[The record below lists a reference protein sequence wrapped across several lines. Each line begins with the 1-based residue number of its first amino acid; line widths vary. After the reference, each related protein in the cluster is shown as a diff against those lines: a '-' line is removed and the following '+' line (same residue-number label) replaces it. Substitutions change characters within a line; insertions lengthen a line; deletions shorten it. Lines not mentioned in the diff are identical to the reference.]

1 MSPPSCP
8 VEFTLWWCQRF
19 HRIDACLWTPDLEKL
34 ELFSTICQLRAQ
46 SWIHRLDETQ
56 GGSRKLLRIFS
67 GSEEPKRAV
76 VIRDVLV
83 CEPFVRL
90 LACISK
96 SIRAE
101 QIRREVHPIL
111 HDAFVSIRQVR
122 CLALDQLIID
132 LDRGAVWA
140 RTLNRLRITL
150 ERWTDMLLGITA
162 AKQQVV
168 VASYYNYGFSSE
180 RISEFAYEASDCE
193 NRLSVMLEDWL
204 LLQGIRR
211 TMRSFGPHRSL
222 HRDWDSQLRHLA
234 IDFLNASSFRTASVT
249 DSLQLDQRFAAI
261 EHWFSVIQEDA
272 TN

>member
-1 MSPPSCP
+1 
-8 VEFTLWWCQRF
+8 
-19 HRIDACLWTPDLEKL
+19 LEKL

-56 GGSRKLLRIFS
+56 GSSRKLLRIFS

-193 NRLSVMLEDWL
+193 NRLSAMLEDWL